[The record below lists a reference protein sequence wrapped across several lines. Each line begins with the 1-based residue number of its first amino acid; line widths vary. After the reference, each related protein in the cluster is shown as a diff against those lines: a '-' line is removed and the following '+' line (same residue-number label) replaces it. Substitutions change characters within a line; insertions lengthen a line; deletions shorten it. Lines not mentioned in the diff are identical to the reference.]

1 VLPLEEQGSR
11 EQLQMALVLHG
22 FRYSVYVRVARI
34 VLAEKGLAYENVEV
48 DPFAPEMRIEYLDL
62 HPFRRV
68 PTLVDGEFVLYETEA
83 ITRYIEASPGRGCS
97 NGTTSPC
104 PDGANHLGQSTPMRM

>member
-1 VLPLEEQGSR
+1 
-11 EQLQMALVLHG
+11 MALVLHG

-97 NGTTSPC
+97 QRNHVTVPGWRKSSRPV
-104 PDGANHLGQSTPMRM
+104 DSYAYVSYSLRAHLGALRG